1 VVAPCHLVLGDADAV
16 CPPAMGAWLA
26 EGLVSAEVTVETLPG
41 AGHAFPLVRWA
52 ELITAAAGL

>member
-1 VVAPCHLVLGDADAV
+1 
-16 CPPAMGAWLA
+16 MGAWLA
-26 EGLVSAEVTVETLPG
+26 EGLVSADVTVETLPG